1 MKDLKQS
8 STKGAVTL
16 GKQRSY
22 QEIVEFLDSNWQTN
36 KSDAQLSCMKQ
47 LDKELGSVSQKIP
60 TILIGGTNGKSIT
73 MHYATKLLKEE
84 GLSVGAFYN
93 PHVLTYNERFVCNNE
108 AISNKTFTDLGNEV
122 LNTAST
128 LCLTPSSFEV
138 LTMMALL
145 YFKSHNVDIAL
156 LEVNESGAHTAPAI
170 CNPKIVA
177 ITRVTD
183 DQCTTDEQKT
193 TLALS
198 NALAIVKK
206 GTHVV
211 SANQSKIHLQEMQAI
226 AEANGGIWAMPIRK
240 VAPLHYPFEQLHGRC
255 AALAERIADIYINTF
270 TDKDAVV
277 VTNSLLTKQKG
288 RRGRPTLE
296 AKRQSELNPKKTIEQ
311 FWKEEHGTL
320 PARFQVLD
328 KEKPTILLDNA
339 SNLDAFKNLLLGI
352 RLMHYQKPLKGL
364 SLIIGGTNQDLDF
377 EEFYKLLRY
386 FFKKT
391 SGQVLVCPITPMA
404 GQKGCTPWNVEEMAN
419 AIKGMKVKT
428 KACKDFK
435 DAFESATKL
444 VDDRHGLVVIAGST
458 SLVSEYWQ
466 YKGMKKLS

>member
-8 STKGAVTL
+8 YPKSAVTL

-22 QEIVEFLDSNWQTN
+22 AEIIDFLDSNWHTN
-36 KSDAQLSCMKQ
+36 PNDAQLTCMKQ
-47 LDKELGSVSQKIP
+47 LDKAFGSVSQKIP

-73 MHYATKLLKEE
+73 MHYATKLLMQE
-84 GLSVGAFYN
+84 GLSVGGFYN

-108 AISNKTFTDLGNEV
+108 AISNKTFTDLGNDV
-122 LNTAST
+122 LNTAAS
-128 LCLTPSSFEV
+128 LGITPSSFEV

-145 YFKSHNVDIAL
+145 YFQSHTVDVAL
-156 LEVNESGAHTAPAI
+156 LEVNESGAATAPAL

-183 DQCTTDEQKT
+183 DQCDTDEQKT
-193 TLALS
+193 THALTQ
-198 NALAIVKK
+198 ALAIVKP

-211 SANQSKIHLQEMQAI
+211 SANQSKIHLQEMQTI
-226 AEANGGIWAMPIRK
+226 VENKGGVWAMPIRK

-255 AALAERIADIYINTF
+255 AALAERIADIYVNTF
-270 TDKDAVV
+270 TNKDALVV
-277 VTNSLLTKQKG
+277 SNSLLTKQKG

-296 AKRQSELNPKKTIEQ
+296 AKRQSELNPKKTIDQ

-320 PARFQVLD
+320 PARFQILD
-328 KEKPTILLDNA
+328 KEKPTVLLDNA

-352 RLMHYQKPLKGL
+352 RLMHYQRPLKGMA
-364 SLIIGGTNQDLDF
+364 LIIGGTNQDMDF

-391 SGQVLVCPITPMA
+391 SGQVIVTPVTPMP
-404 GQKGCTPWNVEEMAN
+404 GQKGGTPWDAEAMAN

-428 KACKDFK
+428 KAAKDFK

-458 SLVSEYWQ
+458 SLVSEYWH